1 MMNTKGDFVFHPRH
15 YKFRVNGTDMESWDI
30 LDALFRNNAHL
41 WNTGKYLFRVGN
53 GGKNNDLEDLKKAR
67 QYLNREIARLEKVDA
82 IVTPL
87 NTTTITGAD

>member
-1 MMNTKGDFVFHPRH
+1 M
-15 YKFRVNGTDMESWDI
+15 

-67 QYLNREIARLEKVDA
+67 QYLNREIDRLEKVDA

-87 NTTTITGAD
+87 NTTTGAD

>member
-1 MMNTKGDFVFHPRH
+1 MKNVKADFVFYPRH

-67 QYLNREIARLEKVDA
+67 QYLNRAIDHIEAVDA
-82 IVTPL
+82 KVTPL
-87 NTTTITGAD
+87 KGSDSHD